1 MKLTTYSHNI
11 RFFDHFILLKILIYN
26 TNKRVYF
33 LLHKGIKA
41 DGKSHRMTKILR
53 DLLALS
59 MFYFPYNAWMTV
71 ENLTKANDKNG

>member
-1 MKLTTYSHNI
+1 
-11 RFFDHFILLKILIYN
+11 LKILIYN

-41 DGKSHRMTKILR
+41 GGKSHRMTKFLR